1 MNKNNRLNQFCL
13 GCSTFARLAV
23 GIALILGF
31 TTTAQAQP
39 GVDNQ
44 GYQSNEKD
52 GLYGDA
58 PAGLNPLDLMH
69 RAQQS
74 NGRSAE
80 EFNEESQLQIDN
92 SVSDFKRLQ
101 QQRLLEQQQQNTTEV
116 QAVPTINTAE

>member
-1 MNKNNRLNQFCL
+1 MNNRLNRFLNC
-13 GCSTFARLAV
+13 GAFAKLAV
-23 GIALILGF
+23 GVALVLGSA
-31 TTTAQAQP
+31 TVAQAQA

-74 NGRSAE
+74 GRSAE

-101 QQRLLEQQQQNTTEV
+101 QQRILEQQQQNTTGV
-116 QAVPTINTAE
+116 RAVPTINTVE